1 MGEYDA
7 MRDSGWVIRCFRG
20 SATERLSS
28 RQRVKDRTRI
38 ERTALRTL
46 VMLDAAEALED
57 LRVPP
62 TPSRLEALHMVT
74 GRASTAIAART
85 SFPHSGAVG
94 HRASRA
100 TPPM

>member
-28 RQRVKDRTRI
+28 RQRVKRIEPRI

-62 TPSRLEALHMVT
+62 SNRLEALH
-74 GRASTAIAART
+74 GDRA
-85 SFPHSGAVG
+85 G
-94 HRASRA
+94 
-100 TPPM
+100 

>member
-1 MGEYDA
+1 M
-7 MRDSGWVIRCFRG
+7 IRCFRG

-28 RQRVKDRTRI
+28 RQRVKRIEPRI

-62 TPSRLEALHMVT
+62 SNRLEALH
-74 GRASTAIAART
+74 GDRA
-85 SFPHSGAVG
+85 G
-94 HRASRA
+94 
-100 TPPM
+100 